1 MSESTPRGSRG
12 LAISLAATGALLLTA
27 VVAAPASGATESA
40 EGVDVCESFRAA
52 GDNFAEYCI
61 AEEAANEVAATY
73 TIPGV
78 DEISSSPNIEL
89 ISNIPKFGG
98 FAAEGAYNSDLA
110 FQGKY
115 AFAGNYEGF
124 NVYDISNPSSPQVVS
139 QVVCPGSQGDPSVI
153 GNLLFFA
160 VDQSRTNDSCSSA
173 VGSVTQATSWEGVRI
188 FDISDKANPQ
198 YIKSVRTDCGS
209 HTQTLVPSKDGKT
222 AYIYVQSY
230 GPPANGSGFYCKP
243 PHDKISIIKVPLDNP
258 TSASVVATP
267 VLFPG
272 TTGANSTSGCHDI
285 TVYPELDLAAGACMG
300 DGVLFDISDR
310 ENPVIL
316 SQVRDTNFAFWHS
329 ATFNN
334 AGTKVVFTDEL
345 GGGSSAICTSSYR
358 ANQGADAIYDIVGSG
373 ANRQLVF
380 KSYFKIPRLNT
391 TRENCV
397 AHNGSLIPAMG
408 RDIMVQAWYQGG
420 VSVWDFTDSAN
431 PVEIAY
437 WERGPLSTT
446 RNILGGAWST
456 YYHNGYIYSN
466 DIQKGFDVLKLDD
479 PRTNNARAVAFGE
492 LNVQTQPSYPACTTV
507 ISNRVNGGLD
517 VNSGITCLDGVTVNG
532 ATKVA
537 PGAGLIAFNSTL
549 NGSVTATGASVV
561 SIVESN
567 VNGSVNAI
575 GATLRDSK
583 VTGSVATS

>member
-1 MSESTPRGSRG
+1 MFQATPRGSRR
-12 LAISLAATGALLLTA
+12 LTISLAATGALFLTT
-27 VVAAPASGATESA
+27 VVAAAPASGATEST
-40 EGVDVCESFRAA
+40 ENTDVCESFRAA

-61 AEEAANEVAATY
+61 GEEAANDVAATN
-73 TIPGV
+73 TIPGI
-78 DEISSSPNIEL
+78 DEIASTANIRQ
-89 ISNIPKFGG
+89 IANIPKFGG
-98 FAAEGAYNSDLA
+98 FASEGAYDSDLA
-110 FQGKY
+110 FQGNY
-115 AFAGNYEGF
+115 VFAGNYEGF
-124 NVYDISNPSSPQVVS
+124 NVFDVSNPSSPQVVS
-139 QVVCPGSQGDPSVI
+139 QVVCSGSQGDPSVI

-160 VDQSRTNDSCSSA
+160 VDQPRTNDSCSSS
-173 VGSVTQATSWEGVRI
+173 VGSVTQESSWEGVRI
-188 FDISDKANPQ
+188 FDISDKANPR

-209 HTQTLVPSKDGKT
+209 HTQTLVPSKDGKSV
-222 AYIYVQSY
+222 YVYVQSY
-230 GPPANGSGFYCKP
+230 GPSASAFYCKT

-258 TSASVVATP
+258 TSAAVVATP

-285 TVYPELDLAAGACMG
+285 TAYPELDLAAGACMG
-300 DGVLFDISDR
+300 DGVLFDISNR

-334 AGTKVVFTDEL
+334 AGNKVVFTDEL

-358 ANQGADAIYDIVGSG
+358 TNQGADAIYDIVGSG
-373 ANRQLVF
+373 ADRKLVF

-391 TRENCV
+391 TLENCV

-420 VSVWDFTDSAN
+420 ISVIDFTDSAN

-437 WERGPLSTT
+437 WERGPLSDT
-446 RNILGGAWST
+446 RRILGGAWST

-466 DIQKGFDVLKLDD
+466 DIQKGLDVLKLDD
-479 PRTNNARAVAFGE
+479 PRTNNARAISFAE

-507 ISNRVNGGLD
+507 LRNRQNGGLD
-517 VNSGITCLDGVTVNG
+517 ITSGITCLDGVTVNG

-561 SIVESN
+561 SIVESK
-567 VNGSVNAI
+567 VNGSVDAI
-575 GATLRDSK
+575 GGTVRDSA
-583 VTGSVATS
+583 VTGSVKTS